1 MSSLKS
7 SSEDRIRKRSK
18 ENIGME
24 FEEVLEA
31 NEMVIVVGCMLC
43 IVQGSK
49 VIIMLTTFDNPDIKY
64 LLIIYNK
71 STRFKHKD
79 KPR

>member
-1 MSSLKS
+1 
-7 SSEDRIRKRSK
+7 
-18 ENIGME
+18 ME